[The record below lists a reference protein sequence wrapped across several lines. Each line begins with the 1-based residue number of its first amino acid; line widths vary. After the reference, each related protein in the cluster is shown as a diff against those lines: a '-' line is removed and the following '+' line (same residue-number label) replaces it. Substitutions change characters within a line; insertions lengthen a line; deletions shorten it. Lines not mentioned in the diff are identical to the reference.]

1 MDSPYKFLIKSTFYL
16 VAHYNKKIVNGYEI
30 KNWEQGLD
38 LLCSFFCLILFVFN
52 SGKNFW
58 KVLQYGES
66 HNMKKVMGFLYFRDF
81 SGISITGFDYI

>member
-16 VAHYNKKIVNGYEI
+16 VAHYNTKIVNGYEI

-81 SGISITGFDYI
+81 SGI